1 MPPQAPGA
9 LRLEPRECSPTVEVL
24 RETVAACMQCGTC
37 SGSCPSAPHMD
48 YTPRQVMLLLQLGLE
63 DEAIRSQAI
72 WVCANCYLC
81 TVRCPRDIPVSE
93 VMGALRTLALQ
104 RNLAGRQDRAFVRTF
119 LSLVRRYG
127 RMSEPELL
135 VRYYLQNNP
144 LGLLKRTGLALAML
158 RRGKIA
164 LLPHRVK
171 GVDQVRRICQVQG
184 REGG

>member
-1 MPPQAPGA
+1 MEPQE
-9 LRLEPRECSPTVEVL
+9 LSPTVEAL

-48 YTPRQVMLLLQLGLE
+48 RTPRQVMLLLQMGLE
-63 DEAIRSQAI
+63 EEAIRSQAI
-72 WVCANCYLC
+72 WVCANCYMC

-93 VMGALRTLALQ
+93 VMGALRTLNLQ
-104 RNLAGRQDRAFVRTF
+104 RHLAERRDRAFVESF
-119 LSLVRRYG
+119 LGIVRRYG

-135 VRYYLQNNP
+135 LRYYLQNNP
-144 LGLLKRTGLALAML
+144 LGLLARTGLALAML

-171 GVDQVRRICQVQG
+171 GIQEVRRICQV
-184 REGG
+184 REGEGG

>member
-1 MPPQAPGA
+1 MPFQERKA
-9 LRLEPRECSPTVEVL
+9 LRLGPQEISPTVEAL

-63 DEAIRSQAI
+63 EEAIRSQAI

-93 VMGALRTLALQ
+93 VMGALRTLNLQ
-104 RNLAGRQDRAFVRTF
+104 RRLADRRDRAFVESF
-119 LSLVRRYG
+119 LGIVRRYG

-144 LGLLKRTGLALAML
+144 LNLLARAGLALAML
-158 RRGKIA
+158 RRGKIE

-171 GVDQVRRICQVQG
+171 GVDQVRRLYQV
-184 REGG
+184 REGEGG

>member
-1 MPPQAPGA
+1 MPSQGQGA
-9 LRLEPRECSPTVEVL
+9 LRLVPREVSPTVEAL

-63 DEAIRSQAI
+63 EEALRAQAI
-72 WVCANCYLC
+72 WVCANCYMC
-81 TVRCPRDIPVSE
+81 TVRCPRDIPVSD
-93 VMGALRTLALQ
+93 VMGALRTLSLQ
-104 RNLAGRQDRAFVRTF
+104 RDLASRRDRAFVDSF
-119 LSLVRRYG
+119 LGIVRRYG

-144 LGLLKRTGLALAML
+144 LNLLKRTGLALAML

-164 LLPHRVK
+164 LLPHRVR
-171 GVDQVRRICQVQG
+171 GIDQVQRICRV